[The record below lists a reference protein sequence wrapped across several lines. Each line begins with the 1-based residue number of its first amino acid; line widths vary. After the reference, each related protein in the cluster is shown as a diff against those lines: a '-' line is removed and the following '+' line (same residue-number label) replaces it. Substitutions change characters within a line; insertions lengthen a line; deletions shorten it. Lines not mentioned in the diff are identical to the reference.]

1 MVADITE
8 RRRDEERL
16 RFLADHDAVTG
27 LLNRRQLYAR
37 LEQARAHH
45 LRHHG
50 TSALVLL
57 DLDDFKL
64 VNDARGHHA
73 GDLVLRSV
81 AGVLTAELREED
93 TAARMGGDE
102 FALLLDGADADA
114 ARRTVARITTA
125 ISRLRGDWSLS
136 VSAGIVVLEAEPAG
150 PADELVRAADVAL
163 YEAKDNGRGQAVVYS
178 RTSTS
183 SLGWVDRVRR
193 VVTEN
198 RLTLYCQP
206 MLDTASGQ
214 HVRDEVLLRVIDD
227 DGNPQPPTP
236 YLRAAERFDLI
247 ADLDAWIVR
256 GAIDLVASGRSVSVN
271 VSSRSLGDAS
281 LTDAIERHLA
291 HTGADPG
298 QLMVEITETTAI
310 ADLRRATAFAERLAA
325 LGCDLALDDF
335 GTGFSAMNHLR
346 HLPVRYLKIDMEFI
360 RPLAHSEIDQRIVRA
375 IVSIAEILGHLTV
388 AEGVEDLETMKL
400 LHVLGVTEAQGYAL
414 GRPAPC
420 LP

>member
-1 MVADITE
+1 MHERVAARFERPERAAVERDDIALRRPDGRALWVSVSSTSMPEAGGSAAGLLLMVADITE

-81 AGVLTAELREED
+81 AGVLTAELRKED

-102 FALLLDGADADA
+102 F
-114 ARRTVARITTA
+114 
-125 ISRLRGDWSLS
+125 
-136 VSAGIVVLEAEPAG
+136 
-150 PADELVRAADVAL
+150 
-163 YEAKDNGRGQAVVYS
+163 
-178 RTSTS
+178 
-183 SLGWVDRVRR
+183 
-193 VVTEN
+193 
-198 RLTLYCQP
+198 
-206 MLDTASGQ
+206 
-214 HVRDEVLLRVIDD
+214 
-227 DGNPQPPTP
+227 
-236 YLRAAERFDLI
+236 
-247 ADLDAWIVR
+247 
-256 GAIDLVASGRSVSVN
+256 
-271 VSSRSLGDAS
+271 
-281 LTDAIERHLA
+281 
-291 HTGADPG
+291 
-298 QLMVEITETTAI
+298 ETTAI

-346 HLPVRYLKIDMEFI
+346 DLPVRYLKIDMEFI

-375 IVSIAEILGHLTV
+375 IVSIAEILGQLTV

-414 GRPAPC
+414 GLPAPC